1 MNTAQSVAA
10 PDAPATPPG
19 RAAQQ
24 HPPRPRPDSPA
35 SHDDAAP
42 PPAPPPAPH
51 DEHEALPKNLRKPH
65 PLTVIFVVLVF
76 IGLLAG
82 LAALGW
88 FPHEKAEKQAQ
99 ADATEAAGQTL
110 TVAVATPT
118 RAQVTRDIKL
128 PATIRPNQDT
138 LIVPRTTGY
147 LSKLYVDIQDHV
159 KEGQLLAEISTPEV
173 DAELLQARAA
183 QVQAD
188 ANVTKAQADLDL
200 AQRNLE
206 RLQNVHT
213 EVTKQELDT
222 STTARDQA
230 AAAVDQAKA
239 NVTAA
244 QANVKRLEVL
254 QGFEK
259 ITAPFD
265 GVITARNFDIGA
277 LLTAGQA
284 HELFRI
290 QQYRTLRVFVNVP
303 QVYATSIKTGQDAFL
318 TVRNFPGET
327 FKGTVART
335 ASAVDAATRTM
346 PFELHFDNPD
356 ERLLPG
362 MYAEARLPLSNPPQA
377 LLVPVG
383 AMLFNATGTQ
393 VAVVKDNKVH
403 FQDVTIGNDL
413 GTAIEVLQGL
423 SLQDQVITN
432 PGERLAEGVE
442 VNPSVTQSPAA
453 PAK

>member
-10 PDAPATPPG
+10 PEGPPSSRAGQPAPRSPSAAPADAPP
-19 RAAQQ
+19 
-24 HPPRPRPDSPA
+24 
-35 SHDDAAP
+35 P
-42 PPAPPPAPH
+42 PPAPEPH
-51 DEHEALPKNLRKPH
+51 DDHDGIPKNLKKPH
-65 PLTVIFVVLVF
+65 IITVLFVLLLF
-76 IGLLAG
+76 IALLAG

-88 FPHEKAEKQAQ
+88 FPHQKAEQQAQ
-99 ADATEAAGQTL
+99 ADATEAAEQNFV
-110 TVAVATPT
+110 VAVATPKL
-118 RAQVTRDIKL
+118 AQAEKDIKL

-147 LSKLYVDIQDHV
+147 LAKLYVDIQDHV

-244 QANVKRLEVL
+244 QANTKRLEVL

-265 GVITARNFDIGA
+265 GVITARNFDVGA
-277 LLTAGQA
+277 LLTAGQNR
-284 HELFRI
+284 ELFRI
-290 QQYRTLRVFVNVP
+290 QQFGTLRVFVSVP

-318 TVRNFPGET
+318 TVRNFPDKT

-335 ASAVDAATRTM
+335 ADAVEAATRTM
-346 PFELHFDNPD
+346 PFELHFDNSD
-356 ERLLPG
+356 GLLKPG
-362 MYAEARLPLSNPPQA
+362 MYAEARVPLTAPPQA
-377 LLVPVG
+377 LLVPVS
-383 AMLFNATGTQ
+383 AMLFNANGTQ
-393 VAVVKDNKVH
+393 VAIVKNSRVH
-403 FQDVTIGNDL
+403 FQDVTVGNDL

-423 SLQDQVITN
+423 TPQDQVITN
-432 PGERLAEGVE
+432 PGERLAEGVQ
-442 VNPSVTQSPAA
+442 VNPTNTDA
-453 PAK
+453 PATAPAR